1 MAGKRQA
8 RGHKDIF
15 ARDIVWGQGTG
26 PGIQY
31 ARFLLDE
38 ENAGGSPMVILSKFE
53 PGEVVEP
60 HTHGCNY
67 FEYIIEGSQR
77 VGKTNFAAGDV
88 RWASAGTGY
97 GPIVV
102 GPEGCTVLIVFQEA
116 AKSNTIPLGKAKNL
130 AAAAV

>member
-1 MAGKRQA
+1 MAG

-15 ARDIVWGQGTG
+15 AEDIVWGQGTG

-38 ENAGGSPMVILSKFE
+38 ENAAASPMVILSKFA
-53 PGEVVEP
+53 PGEVVDP

-67 FEYIIEGSQR
+67 FEYIIEGSQK
-77 VGKTNFAAGDV
+77 VGKVEFKAGDV

-97 GPIVV
+97 GPIKV

-116 AKSNTIPLGKAKNL
+116 AKSNTIPMGKAKKKL
-130 AAAAV
+130 EAA